1 MKWEKIK
8 YIFEGKECYGK
19 RPYIRHP
26 FDDEYDEDIL
36 KPRTPCLVRYSHEK
50 LKTHHGD
57 DASLVE
63 NYINKLYYDPNT
75 DSWFDADGNYRCNFE
90 SDDIEAYVLLK
101 ELDSVLSGEP
111 EALWCWDFGSA
122 LANTAIPALEKW
134 IKNGVSYDP
143 SMSPKE
149 WQNILIK
156 ILDMFK
162 MCKSDLDG
170 TSEDLEVKDLDVRKK
185 NYEEHRQKRREG
197 FQLIADYYLSLWD

>member
-8 YIFEGKECYGK
+8 YIVEGKEGFGR

-36 KPRTPCLVRYSHEK
+36 KPRIPCLVRYNQEK
-50 LKTHHGD
+50 LKVHYGD
-57 DASLVE
+57 CASLVE

-75 DSWFDADGNYRCNFE
+75 DSWFDADGNYQCDFE
-90 SDDIEAYVLLK
+90 SDDIDGYVLLK
-101 ELDSVLSGEP
+101 ELDSVLNGEP
-111 EALWCWDFGSA
+111 ESLWCWDFGSA
-122 LANTAIPALEKW
+122 LVNTAIPALEKW

-143 SMSPKE
+143 SMSFEE